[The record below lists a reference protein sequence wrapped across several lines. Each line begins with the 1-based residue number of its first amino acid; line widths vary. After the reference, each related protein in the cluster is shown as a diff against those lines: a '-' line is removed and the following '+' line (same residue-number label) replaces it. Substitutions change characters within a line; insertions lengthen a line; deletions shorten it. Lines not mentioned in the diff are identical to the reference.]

1 MSSAIVLQLLLWGQL
16 TSLIITVSS
25 KRMNDKEGRHLKNVD
40 GVEDDGESAAGL
52 LQAEHGQ
59 QQHERLEGARL
70 LHG

>member
-1 MSSAIVLQLLLWGQL
+1 
-16 TSLIITVSS
+16 
-25 KRMNDKEGRHLKNVD
+25 MNDKEGRHLKNVD